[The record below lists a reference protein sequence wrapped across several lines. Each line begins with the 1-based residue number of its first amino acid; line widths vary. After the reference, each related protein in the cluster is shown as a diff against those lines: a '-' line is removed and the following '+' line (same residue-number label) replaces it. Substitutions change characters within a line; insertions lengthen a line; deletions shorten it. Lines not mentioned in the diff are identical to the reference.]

1 VTPRIVIA
9 SEATQSRCFL
19 SPNPLDRHVASL
31 HSMTDLGTGFFHD
44 LMKQL
49 NDLFFR
55 LAELALVLLLTA
67 MVVMVFGNVVL
78 RYGFNDSII
87 YSEELS
93 RFFFIWITFLGAVV
107 TMRDNAHLGLD
118 SVVRKLS
125 LRGKKIAFAIS
136 NVLMLMC
143 CTLMFYGTLKQHGIN
158 ASTRSAVTELP
169 MSWVYGVGYI
179 ASVAMGLMILGK
191 LLRLAR
197 GDFQESDLI
206 QITDSEENVAAH
218 SAGGA
223 K

>member
-1 VTPRIVIA
+1 
-9 SEATQSRCFL
+9 
-19 SPNPLDRHVASL
+19 
-31 HSMTDLGTGFFHD
+31 MTDLGTGFFHE

>member
-1 VTPRIVIA
+1 
-9 SEATQSRCFL
+9 
-19 SPNPLDRHVASL
+19 
-31 HSMTDLGTGFFHD
+31 MTDLGTGFFHD

-143 CTLMFYGTLKQHGIN
+143 CTLMFYGTFKQHGIN